1 MAPSTRHLYPQW
13 LRPGSPRG
21 AAADG
26 RAPGRQLDG
35 AWRVWERL
43 RDFDRR
49 YATAVD
55 VAIAVVLFVLCSG
68 WFIDSGAGI
77 TTPSLWLVAALTAP
91 LVFRRRAPMA
101 VFLAISAVALVQW
114 LVTGPALADSS
125 LLVAIY
131 TVAVECEW
139 VLVLAA
145 AVILEVGVVM
155 ATVRWTPTGS
165 NLKSLVF
172 MTGLAFAALL
182 AGAVVR
188 ALRSQLDWLAERA
201 ERLELERDQQ
211 ASLAAAAE
219 RARIAREMHDVV
231 SHNIQVMVTLAD
243 AAAAAQASN
252 PARAA
257 EALHEVSSTG
267 RQALTD
273 MRRMLGVLRDE
284 PAGGD
289 GAAGS
294 EHPPLSPQPGLGDLD
309 ALVER
314 VRATGLA
321 VALEWSGRPF
331 PVSDAAGLTVYRIA
345 QEALTNALKHAH
357 EPASVQV
364 RLEFADPDIS
374 VRVTDDGRTDVAVPV
389 PGGED
394 GHANGPG
401 QPTGNGRPAPG
412 SGGGH
417 GVAGM
422 TERASAF
429 GGTLVAGP
437 RATGGWEVAAVL
449 RDCKAPAAP

>member
-1 MAPSTRHLYPQW
+1 M
-13 LRPGSPRG
+13 
-21 AAADG
+21 
-26 RAPGRQLDG
+26 
-35 AWRVWERL
+35 
-43 RDFDRR
+43 
-49 YATAVD
+49 
-55 VAIAVVLFVLCSG
+55 
-68 WFIDSGAGI
+68 
-77 TTPSLWLVAALTAP
+77 AALTAP

-101 VFLAISAVALVQW
+101 VFLAISLVAFVQW

-125 LLVAIY
+125 LLVAMY

-145 AVILEVGVVM
+145 CVILETGVVM

-165 NLKSLVF
+165 NFKSLVF

-182 AGAVVR
+182 AGVVVR

-201 ERLELERDQQ
+201 QRLELERDQQ

-252 PARAA
+252 PERAA
-257 EALHEVSSTG
+257 EALHDVSSTG

-284 PAGGD
+284 PADGG
-289 GAAGS
+289 GAAGG
-294 EHPPLSPQPGLGDLD
+294 ERPPLSPQPGLGDLH

-314 VRATGLA
+314 VRGTGLG
-321 VALEWSGRPF
+321 VALECSGRPF
-331 PVSDAAGLTVYRIA
+331 PVSDAAGLTVYRIV

-364 RLEFADPDIS
+364 QLEYRDPDVS

-389 PGGED
+389 PGGPRD
-394 GHANGPG
+394 QAD
-401 QPTGNGRPAPG
+401 GNGRPHGNGRGGPG
-412 SGGGH
+412 SAGGH

-422 TERASAF
+422 TERAAAF

-437 RATGGWEVAAVL
+437 RAAGGWEVAAVL